1 MSKIATLHAPEEGL
15 SAELRSFLDRVVV
28 PALVRKYI
36 EEVTPAE
43 KPLAPAS
50 GAAAYSLG
58 QRSPRRARG
67 GTAVE

>member
-1 MSKIATLHAPEEGL
+1 MPKIVTLHRSDEAL

-50 GAAAYSLG
+50 EAAAYSLG
-58 QRSPRRARG
+58 QRSPRSARG
-67 GTAVE
+67 GITVE